1 MVDKAII
8 SFFLRVILRGGENGR
23 FGLNGVDGV
32 NGKNGHYGRDGQ
44 DGLGGILL
52 FSRCHFGA
60 LSNSL
65 HS

>member
-1 MVDKAII
+1 MVDKDII
-8 SFFLRVILRGGENGR
+8 SFFLRMILGGGGNGR

-52 FSRCHFGA
+52 FSRCPFWA
-60 LSNSL
+60 LSKTL